1 MTHLVEHASDEVTAV
16 TPEKR
21 KLVVDIVAV
30 SCIALLF
37 VIGAGLIKKIADGQ
51 SECAR

>member
-1 MTHLVEHASDEVTAV
+1 MTLLERTPNEVGPV

-21 KLVVDIVAV
+21 KLVVDIVGV

-37 VIGAGLIKKIADGQ
+37 VIGASLIEKIAVGTKRTKN
-51 SECAR
+51 C